1 MLSTMRKVC
10 WGLTVACVLLGSP
23 SAMTKKLSLEQHM
36 QIQTKIET
44 DADLS
49 KLPTIRIDSIA
60 AIVPVND
67 RLDADAAFDRPF
79 AESLKIGMTWYLKQ
93 RGVRVVASGEDLRLT
108 GTIENYDGSKG
119 WGHWGVDI
127 TLGFKVHEGGKV
139 APALS
144 LRSLLKYGDPDTV
157 REQEEGK
164 YKDQEIAVDFKEVL
178 FTRIGVDLCEKLI
191 DALKEREA
199 SSASSSPHGSAGA
212 ERPGSISIDAT
223 VPNAEIRVDDQLVG
237 TTPVTSLPLR
247 EGHHVIDV
255 SKKGYKPWR
264 RDVVILPGGG
274 TRLVAELESE
284 SGTQ

>member
-1 MLSTMRKVC
+1 MS
-10 WGLTVACVLLGSP
+10 
-23 SAMTKKLSLEQHM
+23 KKLSLEQHM

-44 DADLS
+44 DPDLS
-49 KLPTIRIDSIA
+49 RLPSIRIDSIA

-67 RLDADAAFDRPF
+67 RLDADSAFDQPF
-79 AESLKIGMTWYLKQ
+79 TESLKTGMTWYLKQ

-144 LRSLLKYGDPDTV
+144 LRSLLKYGDPYTV
-157 REQEEGK
+157 RGQEEEK
-164 YKDQEIAVDFKEVL
+164 YKDQEIVLDFKQVL

-191 DALKEREA
+191 DALKEREE
-199 SSASSSPHGSAGA
+199 SSASSSPRGSAGA

-237 TTPVTSLPLR
+237 TTPVTSLPLP
-247 EGHHVIDV
+247 EGHHMIDV
-255 SKKGYKPWR
+255 IKKGYKPWR
-264 RDVVILPGGG
+264 RDVVIIPGGG
-274 TRLVAELESE
+274 TRLVAELEPE